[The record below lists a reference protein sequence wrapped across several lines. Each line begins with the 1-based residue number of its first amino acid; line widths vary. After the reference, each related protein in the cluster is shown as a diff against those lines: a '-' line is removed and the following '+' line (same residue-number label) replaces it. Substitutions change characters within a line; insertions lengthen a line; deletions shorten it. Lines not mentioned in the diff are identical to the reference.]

1 MAKIT
6 TKIYP
11 YCTMGFSDHVPV
23 DLVDTLLIQIQNE
36 GGDGTSRCWW
46 DPSPPGNPEQSKALP
61 NGGRLEGPLL

>member
-1 MAKIT
+1 
-6 TKIYP
+6 
-11 YCTMGFSDHVPV
+11 MGFSDHVPV

-46 DPSPPGNPEQSKALP
+46 DPSPPGNAEQSKALP